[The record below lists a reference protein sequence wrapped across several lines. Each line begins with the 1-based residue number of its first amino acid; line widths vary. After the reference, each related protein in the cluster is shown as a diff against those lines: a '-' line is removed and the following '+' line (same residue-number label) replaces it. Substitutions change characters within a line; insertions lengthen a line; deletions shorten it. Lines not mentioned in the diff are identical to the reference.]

1 MSTPTVPTTT
11 APLAKKDCHCDLLT
25 WKDPVKTGKVFGTI
39 IFTLLVLKT
48 VNLFNI
54 FFHVAYIGLLGMY
67 FDYISKNAILGIFI
81 PRYDDRLLTITS
93 SFCYS

>member
-1 MSTPTVPTTT
+1 MSTPTAPTTT
-11 APLAKKDCHCDLLT
+11 APLAQKNCHCDLLT

-39 IFTLLVLKT
+39 ILTLLVLKT

-67 FDYISKNAILGIFI
+67 LHLVRLKVSFRVVPSVFHIRIF
-81 PRYDDRLLTITS
+81 Y
-93 SFCYS
+93 

>member
-25 WKDPVKTGKVFGTI
+25 WKDPVKTGKVFDTI

-48 VNLFNI
+48 VNLFNS
-54 FFHVAYIGLLGMY
+54 FLPFCLYIRLLGV
-67 FDYISKNAILGIFI
+67 SILF
-81 PRYDDRLLTITS
+81 RYK
-93 SFCYS
+93 